1 MFKLWQGGVRGAA
14 LIWSP
19 LIKNTPRVSNQMMHI
34 QDWLPTLMSAI
45 GADEKLNA
53 TLDGKNVWEA
63 LNDPD
68 AATYD
73 ELLLVIDN
81 QRNLSA
87 LIMDKDNQTW
97 KLSQGSHYSTSIFYN
112 CWRLRCTLIF

>member
-1 MFKLWQGGVRGAA
+1 
-14 LIWSP
+14 
-19 LIKNTPRVSNQMMHI
+19 MMHI
-34 QDWLPTLMSAI
+34 QDWLPTLMTAI
-45 GADEKLNA
+45 RADENLDP
-53 TLDGKNVWEA
+53 TLDGRDVWDA
-63 LNDPD
+63 INDPD

-97 KLSQGSHYSTSIFYN
+97 KLSQGSLSDDKVPQYYLLAICN
-112 CWRLRCTLIF
+112 VTLYCVVGRFGACNFLHTFKII

>member
-1 MFKLWQGGVRGAA
+1 
-14 LIWSP
+14 
-19 LIKNTPRVSNQMMHI
+19 MMHI
-34 QDWLPTLMSAI
+34 QDWLPTLMTAI
-45 GADEKLNA
+45 GADEKPDP
-53 TLDGKNVWEA
+53 TLDGQDVWEA
-63 LNDPD
+63 INDPD

-97 KLSQGSHYSTSIFYN
+97 KLSQGTFHVFHSSI
-112 CWRLRCTLIF
+112 